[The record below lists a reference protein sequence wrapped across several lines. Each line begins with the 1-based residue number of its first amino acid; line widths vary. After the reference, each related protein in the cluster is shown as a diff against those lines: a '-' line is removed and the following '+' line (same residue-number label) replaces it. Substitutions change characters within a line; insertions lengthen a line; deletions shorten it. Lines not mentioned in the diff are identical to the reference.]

1 MIGYCHILRVFPL
14 PSQTWWRLPEVP
26 EKDWILLS
34 KFLPLDVSW
43 LQNFSALNCSR
54 FRFYRRYSCINLYLI
69 SSMCIEGYF
78 REHRWKHV
86 IETLFVVKET
96 KQYLWFARNVFD
108 SRYVLHGSSH
118 KWSPIKLAQI
128 RNQFKKCEFLY
139 KDKLQIVQL
148 VLFRS
153 R

>member
-1 MIGYCHILRVFPL
+1 MIGYRHILRVFPL
-14 PSQTWWRLPEVP
+14 PSQTRWRLPEVP

-43 LQNFSALNCSR
+43 LQHFSALNCSR

-108 SRYVLHGSSH
+108 SRYVLRGSSH
-118 KWSPIKLAQI
+118 RWSPIKLAQI

>member
-1 MIGYCHILRVFPL
+1 MIGYRHILRVFPL

-43 LQNFSALNCSR
+43 LQHFSALNCSR

-69 SSMCIEGYF
+69 SSMCLEGYF

-108 SRYVLHGSSH
+108 SRYVLRSSSH

>member
-1 MIGYCHILRVFPL
+1 MIGYRHILRVFPL

-43 LQNFSALNCSR
+43 LQHFSALNCSC

-69 SSMCIEGYF
+69 SSMCLEGYF

-96 KQYLWFARNVFD
+96 KQHLWFARNVFD

>member
-1 MIGYCHILRVFPL
+1 MIGYRHILRVFPL

-26 EKDWILLS
+26 EKRLDTFKQILTFRCL
-34 KFLPLDVSW
+34 LVTEL
-43 LQNFSALNCSR
+43 LCI
-54 FRFYRRYSCINLYLI
+54 RFYRRYSCINLYLI
-69 SSMCIEGYF
+69 SSMCLEGYF

-108 SRYVLHGSSH
+108 SRYVLRGSSH

>member
-1 MIGYCHILRVFPL
+1 MIGYRHILRVFPL

-43 LQNFSALNCSR
+43 LQHFSALNCSR
-54 FRFYRRYSCINLYLI
+54 FRFHRRYSCINLYLI
-69 SSMCIEGYF
+69 SSMCLEGYF

-108 SRYVLHGSSH
+108 SRYVLRGSSH

>member
-1 MIGYCHILRVFPL
+1 MIGYRHILRVFPL

-43 LQNFSALNCSR
+43 LQHFSALNCSR

-69 SSMCIEGYF
+69 SSMCLEGYF

-108 SRYVLHGSSH
+108 SRYVLRGSSH

-128 RNQFKKCEFLY
+128 RNHFKKCEFLY

>member
-1 MIGYCHILRVFPL
+1 MIGYRHILRVFPL

-26 EKDWILLS
+26 EKRLDTWS

-43 LQNFSALNCSR
+43 LQHFSALNCSR

-69 SSMCIEGYF
+69 SSTCIEGYF

-108 SRYVLHGSSH
+108 SRYVLRGSSH